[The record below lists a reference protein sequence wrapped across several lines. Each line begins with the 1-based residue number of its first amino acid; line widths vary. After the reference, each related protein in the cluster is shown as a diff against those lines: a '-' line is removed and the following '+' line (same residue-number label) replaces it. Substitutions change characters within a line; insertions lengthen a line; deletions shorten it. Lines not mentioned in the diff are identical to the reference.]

1 MVITAQLYRIKCYNC
16 SIMKAIL
23 PVAGN
28 GTRMYPLGVSTP
40 KCLIPILN
48 KPLVLWSLEALKQ
61 NGITEVVLVISA
73 GVFGKKIQDYISGLN
88 IPGMK
93 IDFAVQEQQLGTA
106 HVVQM
111 AKDFFSKGE
120 QFIFMYGDDLY
131 GPKNFEEILKV
142 QGLAVTGMKVK
153 DPEKWG
159 IFQTDDE
166 GNLRHVVEKPKEF
179 VGDLANIGCMKLDTR
194 VFDLF
199 NQIKISPRGEYEIT
213 DTLQLLAA
221 QEKIK
226 VLPTSDYWIPI
237 GYPWHILDAMEY
249 FLPKIESKIEG
260 TVEENVTIKGKV
272 ILPKSSVIK
281 SGTYIDGNVIVGENT
296 TIGPTAHVRGMVA
309 IGNNCRIGFGVEVK
323 NSVIGNGSQLPHLSY
338 VGDSIFGENI
348 NFPAGCTTAN
358 WRHDA
363 KDIQTPIKGVMTSVG
378 REKFGAVIG
387 DNVRLGVDTQIYPGR
402 KIWPNKV
409 TRPGEIVDKDIVG

>member
-1 MVITAQLYRIKCYNC
+1 
-16 SIMKAIL
+16 MKAIL

-48 KPLVLWSLEALKQ
+48 KPLVLWSLEALQK

-73 GVFGKKIQDYISGLN
+73 GVFGKKIQEYIAGLYLQN
-88 IPGMK
+88 FK

-111 AKDFFSKGE
+111 AKDFFTKGE

-131 GPKNFEEILKV
+131 GPQNIAEILKV
-142 QGLAVTGMKVK
+142 PGLAVTGMKVK

-159 IFQTDDE
+159 IFQTDAD
-166 GNLRHVVEKPKEF
+166 GNLAHVVEKPKEF

-194 VFDLF
+194 VFELF
-199 NQIKISPRGEYEIT
+199 DQIKISPRGEYELT
-213 DTLQLLAA
+213 DTLQLLAG

-226 VLPTSDYWIPI
+226 VLSTSDYWIPI
-237 GYPWHILDAMEY
+237 GYPWHILEATEY
-249 FLPKIESKIEG
+249 FLPKIEAKIDG
-260 TVEENVTIKGKV
+260 TVEPNVTINGKV
-272 ILPKSSVIK
+272 ILPKNSIIK
-281 SGTYIDGNVIVGENT
+281 AGSYIEGNVIIGENT
-296 TIGPTAHVRGMVA
+296 TIGPSAHIRGNTT
-309 IGNNCRIGFGVEVK
+309 IGNDCFIGFAVEVK
-323 NSVIGNGSQLPHLSY
+323 NSVIGNGTRISHVNY

-348 NFPAGCTTAN
+348 NFPAGCNTAN
-358 WRHDA
+358 WRHDG
-363 KDIQTPIKGVMTSVG
+363 KPIETPVKNVMTSTG

-402 KIWPNKV
+402 KIWPNKI